1 MAEISDISEIP
12 GNDEGFFSFR
22 SHFSEK
28 EYKRI
33 VYRTRERERHIRSIF
48 MGIAAILCA
57 VIGICTNRMRMV
69 GFAAFMV
76 VCIAYNYI
84 QPLIV
89 TNKHIKSLREK
100 YGTAEHITT
109 CYFIEDGVKVIIEER
124 GIAIYPKYEQLTRLY
139 IKDDWMF
146 FCAENLQGFY
156 VKRSNE
162 ADVDSIRNFMKE
174 KNPSV
179 KIIK

>member
-1 MAEISDISEIP
+1 MAQISDISEIP
-12 GNDEGFFSFR
+12 GNDEVLFSFG
-22 SHFSEK
+22 SLFSEK

-100 YGTAEHITT
+100 HGTAEHITS
-109 CYFIEDGVKVIIEER
+109 CYFINDGVKVIYEEK

-139 IKDDWMF
+139 IKDSWLF

-156 VKRSNE
+156 VKRSDELDANKI
-162 ADVDSIRNFMKE
+162 ADFMKE
-174 KNPSV
+174 KNPTIRIL
-179 KIIK
+179 K